1 MRFLLFFA
9 WTLVF
14 TGCQANTPTSSVVK
28 HPDTS
33 VLLQPPFEQQSGLK
47 KAYFAS
53 GCFWC
58 VEAIYESVIGVR
70 EVVSGYAGG
79 SKSDASYDKVSAGVT
94 DHAETVMVEYDPN
107 IISYA
112 QLVDVFFDSHDPTTS
127 DQQGP
132 DRGRQYRSAIFYTS
146 EAEKQIALAAIQ
158 KINQSKMYADAVV
171 TEVSPFQGFYAA
183 EEYHQDFE
191 RRNPNQGY
199 VRAVSIPRLKKFQK
213 KRPDLLKENKH

>member
-1 MRFLLFFA
+1 MRFFLFFA

-14 TGCQANTPTSSVVK
+14 TGCRANTPTASVAQD
-28 HPDTS
+28 PGTS
-33 VLLQPPFEQQSGLK
+33 LTPQPSAVEQVGLK

-70 EVVSGYAGG
+70 EVFSGYAGG
-79 SKSDASYDKVSAGVT
+79 SKEDASYDKVSAGVT

-107 IISYA
+107 IVSYA
-112 QLVDVFFDSHDPTTS
+112 QLVDVFFDSHDPTTA

-146 EAEKQIALAAIQ
+146 EAEKQIAMAAID
-158 KINQSKMYADAVV
+158 KINQTKVYADPVV

-213 KRPDLLKENKH
+213 KRPELLKGKKH